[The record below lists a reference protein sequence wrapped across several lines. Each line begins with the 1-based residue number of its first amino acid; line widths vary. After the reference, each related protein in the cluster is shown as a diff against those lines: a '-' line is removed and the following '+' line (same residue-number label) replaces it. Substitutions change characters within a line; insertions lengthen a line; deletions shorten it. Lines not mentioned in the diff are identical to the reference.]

1 MSYEYIPL
9 NVHQNEIRL
18 VRVLPGCGDD
28 ELHCTI
34 THERLNPNLDYQAL
48 SYAWI
53 DHQVYSKN
61 DINIP
66 EKLFINE
73 DSFCLIQKNLASF
86 FKHIRLADN
95 TTGLIWV
102 DALCI
107 NQNDTTER
115 SSQVLRMSEVYK
127 LAQRVF
133 VWLGPENNDSTA
145 ALSFIKHP
153 LDVEIRPAHALSTD
167 FAWWSAAELAT
178 LESGIRTQATVP
190 TWKAVIHL
198 LERAWW
204 SRTWVVQE
212 SFLGQELIFMC
223 GHEIA
228 TWLVLWNLVENLW
241 AHSHLTRPSTSALS
255 LRHTQASDPRDKV
268 YGLLGLASDAKLIV
282 PCPDYSLTYEEVYTD
297 LFKTMTSV
305 RGDLDWLTLADS
317 TRNDSIFPSWYP
329 DLTKKSPVDS
339 INTSRSVA
347 EGKLCGFYAAKD
359 SKPVLELDSASLKCT
374 ITGFM
379 VDRVD
384 GVGAKQEMHTVD
396 PIAIELTQPL
406 SEARGYGTDEEIYE
420 AIWKTLVADQDF
432 NFEGARDAWR
442 APPTFGLMYA
452 KNALVAEEQLK
463 ANNEL
468 EEGTPELSYL
478 RNWFARNR
486 ELRFARKTIGEWTL
500 AIGQSHAYD
509 NPDNTN
515 GFRFERRI
523 QSTMSGR
530 RLITSEKGY
539 LGIANESVCQGDY
552 ICIFLGGRMPVVLRP
567 IGDTYRFIGECYIHG
582 IMFGQA
588 WDTLEFGVGSRK
600 QFVLS

>member
-28 ELHCTI
+28 ELHCTM

-66 EKLFINE
+66 EKLFING

-115 SSQVLRMSEVYK
+115 SSQVLRMSEVCK
-127 LAQRVF
+127 LAQRVI

-153 LDVEIRPAHALSTD
+153 LDVEVRPAHALSTD

-241 AHSHLTRPSTSALS
+241 AHSHVSSTSYLTLALLNYQWTS
-255 LRHTQASDPRDKV
+255 RIIPNGTSLLTKSSSARTILWLRHAQRQSSRDLLQALYHLRHTQASDPRDKV

-282 PCPDYSLTYEEVYTD
+282 SCPDYSLTYEEVYTD

-305 RGDLDWLTLADS
+305 RGDLDWLTLANS
-317 TRNDSIFPSWYP
+317 TGNDSIFPSWYP

-347 EGKLCGFYAAKD
+347 EGKQCGFRAARD

-384 GVGAKQEMHTVD
+384 GVGVKQGMHTVD

-406 SEARGYGTDEEIYE
+406 SEARGYETDEEIYE

-468 EEGTPELSYL
+468 EEG
-478 RNWFARNR
+478 
-486 ELRFARKTIGEWTL
+486 
-500 AIGQSHAYD
+500 
-509 NPDNTN
+509 
-515 GFRFERRI
+515 
-523 QSTMSGR
+523 
-530 RLITSEKGY
+530 
-539 LGIANESVCQGDY
+539 
-552 ICIFLGGRMPVVLRP
+552 
-567 IGDTYRFIGECYIHG
+567 
-582 IMFGQA
+582 
-588 WDTLEFGVGSRK
+588 
-600 QFVLS
+600 